1 MVTQR
6 NERFKYIDDDQWLTG
21 CADSGKMKIT
31 VSATTT
37 TATAWTGKRPA
48 FDLDDAGHIIVG
60 RWWLVVF
67 HIQYCGYKSE
77 LHGFIFIAVRT
88 ATMTTY
94 CYICITQVPPNVL
107 SFTRSNEFESPR
119 PTTVQTPSANRS
131 PIAIIVEYT
140 RSDHVDGL
148 LYRSMVEERTSQAME
163 EDRRV
168 WGRWTTLEAIRKENP
183 WRSWWW
189 WWSPLMNYIII
200 IVVGGSFLCIQS
212 LYSI

>member
-1 MVTQR
+1 MR
-6 NERFKYIDDDQWLTG
+6 DLNILMMISDWLDVQT
-21 CADSGKMKIT
+21 
-31 VSATTT
+31 
-37 TATAWTGKRPA
+37 
-48 FDLDDAGHIIVG
+48 VG
-60 RWWLVVF
+60 RWRLPSRPQRRRRRREQVSDLRSILMMLDILSSVGRSVVVF

-119 PTTVQTPSANRS
+119 STTVQTPSANRS

-200 IVVGGSFLCIQS
+200 IVVGGSFLYIQS